1 VSRIAARIVMAAVGT
16 VLFVLYAGGALL
28 ALWALS
34 ALWNEFVHPV
44 VFVVGA
50 VAFGAVLAY
59 LSYRYGTRRLLGRLD
74 AVEVAPA
81 RAPELYRRLD
91 RLCRAMGIE
100 RPRVV
105 VTRMETPNAF
115 AVGGG
120 RGVLV
125 LDQHLLALLE
135 TDELEAI
142 LAHEL
147 AHVESRDALV
157 ATMAYSTLRSLV
169 GVTLVVLFPFLL
181 LVTGTAKAVGW
192 IRGRPTEWERTLPG
206 RLRGRIEGVVAVV
219 ASAITLLFLAHSRK
233 REFAADDRAVE
244 VTGKPLALAR
254 GLAKIHRASG
264 SPWDL
269 LAMLRVTGRDDE
281 GKLRELLSTHPPI
294 DDRIDRLLERV
305 RGDAAVRTDPLRTP
319 VE

>member
-1 VSRIAARIVMAAVGT
+1 MAVVGT
-16 VLFVLYAGGALL
+16 VLLCLYAVAAVV
-28 ALWALS
+28 ALWVLS
-34 ALWNEFVHPV
+34 ALWSGVVHPLALFGGV
-44 VFVVGA
+44 LL
-50 VAFGAVLAY
+50 FGAALAY
-59 LSYRYGTRRLLGRLD
+59 LSYRYGTRQLLGSLD
-74 AVEVAPA
+74 AVEVPPA

-91 RLCRAMGIE
+91 RLCRAMDLD
-100 RPRVV
+100 RPRLL

-125 LDQHLLALLE
+125 LDRHLLALLE

-169 GVTLVVLFPFLL
+169 GIALVLLFPLVL

-206 RLRGRIEGVVAVV
+206 RLRGRIDGAVAVV

-233 REFAADDRAVE
+233 REFVADDRAVD
-244 VTGKPLALAR
+244 VTGNPLALAR

-281 GKLRELLSTHPPI
+281 GQLRELLSTHPPI
-294 DDRIDRLLERV
+294 DDRIDRLVERARADARV
-305 RGDAAVRTDPLRTP
+305 RTEPLRIP